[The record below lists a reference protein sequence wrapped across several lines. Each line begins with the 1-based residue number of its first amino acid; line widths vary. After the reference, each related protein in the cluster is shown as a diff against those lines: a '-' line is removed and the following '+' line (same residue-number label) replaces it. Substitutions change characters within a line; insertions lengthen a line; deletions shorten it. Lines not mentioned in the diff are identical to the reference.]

1 MPVEVVSYMLSIEDT
16 ERRLQFWLV
25 SQCAPFLK
33 RLKTACI
40 MNIEKY
46 YCSKLGGILAG
57 TDIEYRFLRVDED
70 RCLLFLYRQ
79 RELADYLDRADVR
92 GFLMAYGY
100 PCRSMEEIL
109 DRLSERVRGYSCR
122 GLCFPHEIGVFLN
135 YPVEDVRCFIEQ
147 KGKGGYMTGYWRV
160 YHDPVKA
167 QLIFQAYDK
176 ARTSAV
182 NEYLTGKC
190 VRDIAR

>member
-79 RELADYLDRADVR
+79 RE
-92 GFLMAYGY
+92 
-100 PCRSMEEIL
+100 
-109 DRLSERVRGYSCR
+109 
-122 GLCFPHEIGVFLN
+122 
-135 YPVEDVRCFIEQ
+135 
-147 KGKGGYMTGYWRV
+147 
-160 YHDPVKA
+160 
-167 QLIFQAYDK
+167 
-176 ARTSAV
+176 
-182 NEYLTGKC
+182 
-190 VRDIAR
+190 